1 MRAKQTIIYAG
12 KNLADVFG
20 LDCVKAVIKT
30 EEGDPALILYQ
41 KKLYLC
47 DHMTSV
53 VLPGDIMEELADGTW
68 KIIRTTTNKVKL

>member
-1 MRAKQTIIYAG
+1 MKAKQTIIFTG
-12 KNLADVFG
+12 KNLTDTFN

-47 DHMTSV
+47 DHMTNV
-53 VLPGDIMEELADGTW
+53 VLPGDILEEMEDGQW
-68 KIIRTTTNKVKL
+68 KVTRTTSNKIKL